1 MNNPF
6 ESKRLPGCPDTGG
19 IRDARPEVV
28 YFSSTESVT
37 VTTAMYGDRYVF
49 GYSIYYENG
58 RHVHADP
65 RPEFGL
71 FATADDAMG
80 YALCL
85 IRQKARISPEA
96 MARVNTLIRQ
106 KQQLKMF

>member
-6 ESKRLPGCPDTGG
+6 ESKRLPGCPNDDG
-19 IRDARPEVV
+19 IRDAHPEVV
-28 YFSSTESVT
+28 YFSTTESVT

-58 RHVHADP
+58 RHVHTDP

-71 FATADDAMG
+71 FATSDDAMG

-85 IRQKARISPEA
+85 IRQKARISTEA

>member
-65 RPEFGL
+65 RPEFGR
-71 FATADDAMG
+71 FSHRDDAEG

-85 IRQKARISPEA
+85 IRQKARISDKA
-96 MARVNTLIRQ
+96 MAEVNRRINL
-106 KQQLKMF
+106 KQQLKLF